1 MASEDLMTLI
11 IVFVLAGAFGVLSVF
26 YFMEKGFLLN
36 NQYLNAS
43 KEEREQMDKSHYYR
57 QSAICFLMCSIMFL
71 ISGILILVN
80 CIDLIPI
87 IVVTIAIIT
96 VIYAVFSYFMI
107 NY

>member
-1 MASEDLMTLI
+1 MASEDSMTLI
-11 IVFVLAGAFGVLSVF
+11 IMFVLAGAFGVLSIF
-26 YFMEKGFLLN
+26 SFMEKGFLLN

-43 KEEREQMDKSHYYR
+43 KEEREHMDKSPYYR

-87 IVVTIAIIT
+87 IVVPSAIIT
-96 VIYAVFSYFMI
+96 LIYAVVSYFII

>member
-1 MASEDLMTLI
+1 MASEDSMTLI
-11 IVFVLAGAFGVLSVF
+11 IMFVLAGAFGVLSIF
-26 YFMEKGFLLN
+26 SFMEKGFLLN

-43 KEEREQMDKSHYYR
+43 KEEREHMDKSPYYR

-87 IVVTIAIIT
+87 IVVPIAIIT
-96 VIYAVFSYFMI
+96 VIYAVVSYFMI